1 MLKLKKTLWLA
12 LLGALAFS
20 TPASAAGLWEPAT
33 ITRISVSAGGIA
45 FLRLDPSASNAGHVK
60 AACST
65 NGLWQVAF
73 DATTPAGQ
81 AMLSL
86 ALSAKLSKHSVRVV
100 GSGACS
106 ANPGVEGIFISTIYR
121 QISV

>member
-1 MLKLKKTLWLA
+1 MLKLQKVLWMVVLA
-12 LLGALAFS
+12 ALAFPM
-20 TPASAAGLWEPAT
+20 PASAAGLWEPAT

-45 FLRLDPSASNAGHVK
+45 FLRLDPSAPNAGHVK

-73 DATTPAGQ
+73 DASTPAGQ

-86 ALSAKLSKHSVRVV
+86 ALSANLSKKPVRVV
-100 GSGACS
+100 GSGTCP
-106 ANPGVEGIFISTIYR
+106 ANAGVEGISFFDILP
-121 QISV
+121 VD